1 MRTVALLC
9 VCALVAVPCLTG
21 CRTTPRTV
29 EARADL
35 DRDVQEAIALA
46 RRTDPGIETFFQNA
60 AGVAVFPSVGRG
72 AVGVGGAFGRGQ
84 LFERGQ
90 FVGYTTLS
98 QATIGA
104 ALGGQAYTQ
113 LIFFENQ
120 EALERFKD
128 GQLTFA
134 AHASA
139 VALRSGASAAA
150 QYTDSVAVFTM
161 GERGLM
167 VEAAIGGQRFTFEP
181 VLTHDLGVQPAAFQS
196 TSQ

>member
-9 VCALVAVPCLTG
+9 VCAVVAVPCLTG
-21 CRTTPRTV
+21 CRTTPATV

-35 DRDVQEAIALA
+35 DREVQEAIALA
-46 RRTDPGIETFFQNA
+46 RQTDPGIETFFREA
-60 AGVAVFPSVGRG
+60 AGVAVFPNVGRG

-84 LFERGQ
+84 LFERGE
-90 FVGYTTLS
+90 FTGYATLT
-98 QATIGA
+98 QATVGL

-113 LIFFENQ
+113 LIFFEDQ
-120 EALERFKD
+120 EALQQFKD

-134 AHASA
+134 AQASA
-139 VALRSGASAAA
+139 VALRSGASAVAE
-150 QYTDSVAVFTM
+150 YTDGVAVFTM

-181 VLTHDLGVQPAAFQS
+181 VPGHQLGVQPAALE
-196 TSQ
+196 